1 MQLQREKLGMILKV
15 GLPTAIGG
23 STMQLGFLLMSKNVF
38 VYGTEAMA
46 AYGIGNK
53 VNGLITL
60 PSNAIGSATAT
71 IVGQNMGAKQP
82 ERAEQGYRF
91 SMWISVVIF
100 VHWWYDLIKRYD
112 LHGDR
117 QYFLQRC
124 RGRGNGSRL
133 FKRDGTVVLYQR
145 SI

>member
-1 MQLQREKLGMILKV
+1 
-15 GLPTAIGG
+15 
-23 STMQLGFLLMSKNVF
+23 
-38 VYGTEAMA
+38 MA

-91 SMWISVVIF
+91 PCG
-100 VHWWYDLIKRYD
+100 YQL
-112 LHGDR
+112 
-117 QYFLQRC
+117 YFC
-124 RGRGNGSRL
+124 S
-133 FKRDGTVVLYQR
+133 
-145 SI
+145 

>member
-1 MQLQREKLGMILKV
+1 MRLQKEKLGMILKI

-71 IVGQNMGAKQP
+71 IVVGPCREGVSFFHVDI
-82 ERAEQGYRF
+82 GC
-91 SMWISVVIF
+91 IF
-100 VHWWYDLIKRYD
+100 VHRWYDFIKRYD
-112 LHGDR
+112 LHGYCQD
-117 QYFLQRC
+117 L
-124 RGRGNGSRL
+124 L
-133 FKRDGTVVLYQR
+133 
-145 SI
+145 

>member
-1 MQLQREKLGMILKV
+1 
-15 GLPTAIGG
+15 
-23 STMQLGFLLMSKNVF
+23 MSKNVF

-91 SMWISVVIF
+91 SMWISVV
-100 VHWWYDLIKRYD
+100 
-112 LHGDR
+112 
-117 QYFLQRC
+117 FLFI
-124 RGRGNGSRL
+124 GGMIL
-133 FKRDGTVVLYQR
+133 
-145 SI
+145 